1 MPRKIKFRKQQRG
14 MMCKTSSRGS
24 RLAFGKYGL
33 KAQESAWITSRQIEA
48 ARRTITRQLQRGGQ
62 LWIRIFPHK
71 PVTTS
76 AAETPMGGGKGT
88 LDHFVAV
95 VESGKIIFELDGV
108 TESIAREAL
117 RLAAHKLPI
126 KSKVVVGE

>member
-1 MPRKIKFRKQQRG
+1 MNKA
-14 MMCKTSSRGS
+14 SLRGS

-33 KAQESAWITSRQIEA
+33 KSQASAWVTSRQIEA
-48 ARRTITRQLQRGGQ
+48 ARRAITRQLQRGGQ

-95 VESGKIIFELDGV
+95 VEAGKIILEIDGISEALAK
-108 TESIAREAL
+108 ESL
-117 RLAAHKLPI
+117 RLAARKFPMKTKI
-126 KSKVVVGE
+126 IIGD